1 MGRINRLPGGRVLS
15 AGARACT
22 SASGDLSCCAY
33 NQLKKL
39 AFSPPAL
46 PLLFSTHMLTDRGA
60 ETPLPQQ
67 LALNDISVGET
78 SGTTPASSTSAVVC
92 MEWRGWK
99 NSLST
104 LWTGYVQSNERHSFC
119 EVKVNDSMTEYWW
132 IWKTS
137 VREECHPV
145 AMLNMEF
152 YISLH
157 FRKVYARNVGCISLK
172 SPWNQKEQFF
182 FYTWKIAVFIINL
195 SVHIIY
201 L

>member
-22 SASGDLSCCAY
+22 SASGDLSCCTY

-92 MEWRGWK
+92 
-99 NSLST
+99 
-104 LWTGYVQSNERHSFC
+104 VERRMKKFAQHSVNRIC
-119 EVKVNDSMTEYWW
+119 AVK
-132 IWKTS
+132 
-137 VREECHPV
+137 RETFI
-145 AMLNMEF
+145 L
-152 YISLH
+152 
-157 FRKVYARNVGCISLK
+157 LK
-172 SPWNQKEQFF
+172 
-182 FYTWKIAVFIINL
+182 
-195 SVHIIY
+195 
-201 L
+201 